1 MTQVLIT
8 VSRGIIED
16 AIFFEDQGLAI
27 RALSA
32 HVKSM
37 DPDHDDAALYNREG
51 FIANAKHFLDDD
63 DDFRENKPL
72 IEEVSE
78 ERVKSL
84 FIIGNPEHRLGFMV
98 ASPDDP
104 LGYVNAAEAVS
115 DLGIMRKDF
124 GNHLK
129 LYQVLPVS
137 APVIQ
142 RADIEKQNAES
153 EIENFNE
160 TLVEE
165 YILGLIP

>member
-16 AIFFEDQGLAI
+16 AMLFEDPGRAI
-27 RALSA
+27 RALSD

-37 DPDHDDAALYNREG
+37 DPEHDDAALYNREG
-51 FIANAKHFLDDD
+51 FIANAKHFLDENDEY
-63 DDFRENKPL
+63 RENKTL
-72 IEEVSE
+72 IEEVSKE
-78 ERVKSL
+78 GSETL

-98 ASPDDP
+98 VSPDDP

-137 APVIQ
+137 APVVQ

-153 EIENFNE
+153 EIEDFDE

-165 YILGLIP
+165 YIL